1 MFKKIS
7 KIIIP
12 ILIIVLTLLLARYLY
27 QTKAQK
33 PSAEI
38 TERVWRV
45 ETIEAKSGYYPA
57 SIILYGK
64 VESPELYNASAPAFG
79 RVEKINIKEGQTV
92 SNGQL
97 LAIMDKAD
105 FMPGLKMAQAKIA
118 SIDAQIKNEELRY
131 RLDQQALKHQKS
143 LLILGKESLKRTE
156 KVHKKKLASQVEIDE
171 AKKLVLQ
178 QQLTI
183 NTLKLSLEGFESRL
197 KSLQASREQAQAEE
211 VKAELSLKRS
221 DFYAPFD
228 GIIASVD
235 VAVGDQ
241 LSTGKS
247 LFSIYPLN
255 SLEVR
260 AKIPSHLKRRIE
272 ADLKQGHS
280 LFAYA
285 EGLAESSLEQHS
297 LAQYGFKLSRLSGQ
311 ASASGVDA
319 FFSISQT
326 QVPADP
332 ISLRPGNIKQL
343 RLVLPSKNSLFVAPY
358 IALYGKNKLYKLLK
372 DDKGIIRMK
381 SVKIKPLGEFRQ
393 ENKESKSLLLFSSDQ
408 IQSGDKIIITHLPNA
423 LNGLKVEAL

>member
-1 MFKKIS
+1 MLKKIS
-7 KIIIP
+7 KIVIP
-12 ILIIVLTLLLARYLY
+12 VLIIVLTLLLARYLY

-33 PSAEI
+33 PTAEI

-45 ETIEAKSGYYPA
+45 ETIEAKSGHYPA

-64 VESPELYNASAPAFG
+64 VEAPDLYNASAPAFG
-79 RVEKINIKEGQTV
+79 RVEKINIKEGQSV
-92 SNGQL
+92 SKGQL

-105 FMPGLKMAQAKIA
+105 FMPGLKMAQAKVA
-118 SIDAQIKNEELRY
+118 SFDAQIKNEELRY

-143 LLILGKESLKRTE
+143 LLVLGKESLKRTE
-156 KVHKKKLASQVEIDE
+156 KVHKQNLASQAEIDE
-171 AKKLVLQ
+171 SKKRVLQ

-183 NTLKLSLEGFESRL
+183 NTLKLSLEGFDSRL
-197 KSLQASREQAQAEE
+197 KSLNANKEQAQAEE
-211 VKAELSLKRS
+211 VKAQLSLQRS

-241 LSTGKS
+241 LSTGKN

-255 SLEVR
+255 ALEIR
-260 AKIPSHLKRRIE
+260 AKIPSHLRQRIE
-272 ADLKQGHS
+272 DDLQQGDS
-280 LFAYA
+280 LSAYVD
-285 EGLAESSLEQHS
+285 GLEQHS
-297 LAQYGFKLSRLSGQ
+297 LDQHEFKLSRLSGQ

-319 FFSISQT
+319 FFSSSNKLESLRH
-326 QVPADP
+326 

-343 RLVLPSKNSLFVAPY
+343 RLLLPSKQVLFSAPY
-358 IALYGKNKLYKLLK
+358 IALYGKNKLYKLVK
-372 DDKGIIRMK
+372 DDSGAMRMK
-381 SVKIKPLGEFRQ
+381 SIKIKPLGEFRQ
-393 ENKESKSLLLFSSDQ
+393 EGENTKSLLLFSSDQ